1 MLWEE
6 DWEAPRWQR
15 ILETEET
22 GEGRAGRIMKL
33 SHYVL
38 MMAYVLR
45 CGCTQFLSFCH
56 SENLETDYF
65 GKLEHK
71 LSILRNLNDQVLFI
85 NQGDQPVFEDMPD
98 SDCTDNAPRTE
109 FIIYMYKDSL
119 TRGLAVTI
127 SVNYKTMSTL
137 SCENKIISFK
147 EMSPPESINDEGNDI
162 IFFQRSVPGHDD
174 KIQFESSLYKGYFL
188 ACEKEKDLFKL
199 ILKKKD
205 ENGDKSIMFT
215 VQNKN

>member
-1 MLWEE
+1 MPMKSCAW
-6 DWEAPRWQR
+6 
-15 ILETEET
+15 ILEILKRIKRTQL
-22 GEGRAGRIMKL
+22 GLDFEGDGKKDRK
-33 SHYVL
+33 
-38 MMAYVLR
+38 
-45 CGCTQFLSFCH
+45 
-56 SENLETDYF
+56 ENLETDYF

>member
-1 MLWEE
+1 MFWEE
-6 DWEAPRWQR
+6 AWEAPRWQR
-15 ILETEET
+15 ILEIEET

-38 MMAYVLR
+38 LR
-45 CGCTQFLSFCH
+45 CGCTQFLSFWH

-65 GKLEHK
+65 GKLERK